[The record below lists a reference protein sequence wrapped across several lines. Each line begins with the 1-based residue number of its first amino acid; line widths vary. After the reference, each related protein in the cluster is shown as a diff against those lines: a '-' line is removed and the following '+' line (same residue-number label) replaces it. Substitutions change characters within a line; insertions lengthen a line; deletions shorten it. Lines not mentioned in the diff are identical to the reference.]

1 MSKTNSKVNN
11 ILLHSSRVLF
21 GLMFVFSGFVKAVD
35 PLGMTYKL
43 QDYFTAFGGIFTSFS
58 DNAFAMAIALSTI
71 ELLIGL
77 NLVFS
82 IQVRRTALAA
92 LAFVLVMTPLTLYIA
107 LKNPVSDCGC
117 FGEALVI
124 SNWET
129 FWKNIVLLGLIL
141 TVLFTTRPRQTF
153 FLLWIEWIAM
163 FTFVGVGVSISV
175 YAYNHLPQIDF
186 TPYKKGANI
195 AEAMKTPEGA
205 PQDEY
210 ATTFIYEKNGNQQ
223 EFTLENYP
231 NDDSTWN
238 FIDQKTTLVKE
249 GFKPKIHD
257 FRVFN
262 SMDEDIVPELL
273 EYKGYTYLLV
283 LYEVNKA
290 SEEGAKIAEQ
300 FYNKYKNT
308 SVRFF
313 AITASTDK
321 DIATFTQKTNSTYPF
336 YKADPIT
343 LKTVV
348 RANPGLVLIKD
359 GVVVGKWHW
368 KDIL

>member
-11 ILLHSSRVLF
+11 LILHTSRVIF
-21 GLMFVFSGFVKAVD
+21 GLVFVFSGFVKAVD
-35 PLGMTYKL
+35 PLGSTYKF
-43 QDYFTAFGGIFTSFS
+43 QDYFTAFGGVFNSVS
-58 DNAFAMAIALSTI
+58 DNAFALAIVLSTI

-82 IQVRRTALAA
+82 IQVRRTAFAGLFFM
-92 LAFVLVMTPLTLYIA
+92 LIMTPLTLYIA

-153 FLLWIEWIAM
+153 FLLWIEWFAM
-163 FTFVGVGVSISV
+163 AAFVGLGIGISA

-186 TPYKKGANI
+186 MPYKKGVNI
-195 AEAMKTPEGA
+195 AEAMKIPEGA

-210 ATTFIYEKNGNQQ
+210 ATTFIYEKEGKQQ

-231 NDDSTWN
+231 KDDSTWV
-238 FIDQKTTLVKE
+238 FVDQKTTLVKQ
-249 GFKPKIHD
+249 GFKPEIHD
-257 FRVFN
+257 FRIFN
-262 SMDEDIVPELL
+262 NMDEDIVPELL
-273 EYKGYTYLLV
+273 EHKGYTYLLV
-283 LYEVNKA
+283 FYDVNKA
-290 SEEGAKIAEQ
+290 SKEGAKIAEQ

-308 SVRFF
+308 SVRFY
-313 AITASTDK
+313 AITASTNEE
-321 DIATFTQKTNSTYPF
+321 IAAFSQKTNITYPF

-359 GVVVGKWHW
+359 GVIVGKWHW
-368 KDIL
+368 KDIY